1 MGPGGV
7 GIAKSSKKRE
17 TTLHNEGNDC
27 SNVGE
32 GEKGLDLKT

>member
-17 TTLHNEGNDC
+17 TTLHNEGN
-27 SNVGE
+27 NVGE